1 MKNITHLKVGD
12 LVTMPSTEFL
22 KLAKLGLI
30 LKSPVY
36 GRTVEW
42 SKAYNDY
49 IVHEPNG
56 RTYKLEPAHSQFLKD
71 LDCNMKF
78 EVVRPVGG
86 IILKRKPIWKL
97 FK

>member
-1 MKNITHLKVGD
+1 MYKVGD
-12 LVTMPSTEFL
+12 LVTMSSNKFL

-30 LKSPVY
+30 LKMPEH

-49 IVHEPNG
+49 IVSEIDG
-56 RTYKLEPAHSQFLKD
+56 RTYKLKPATSQFLED
-71 LDCNMKF
+71 LDCNIEF

-86 IILKRKPIWKL
+86 IILKRKPI
-97 FK
+97 

>member
-1 MKNITHLKVGD
+1 MYKVGD
-12 LVTMPSTEFL
+12 LVTMSSNEFL

-30 LKSPVY
+30 LKMPVY

-49 IVHEPNG
+49 IVNEDDG
-56 RTYKLEPAHSQFLKD
+56 RTYKFKPTSSQFLED

-86 IILKRKPIWKL
+86 IILKRKPI
-97 FK
+97 

>member
-1 MKNITHLKVGD
+1 MKNITHFKVGD
-12 LVTMPSTEFL
+12 LVSMPSTEFL

-42 SKAYNDY
+42 SKENNDY
-49 IVHEPNG
+49 IVHEPDG
-56 RTYKLEPAHSQFLKD
+56 STYKLEPDISQFLED

-86 IILKRKPIWKL
+86 IILKRKPI
-97 FK
+97 

>member
-1 MKNITHLKVGD
+1 MYKVGD
-12 LVTMPSTEFL
+12 LVTMSSNRFL

-30 LKSPVY
+30 LKEPRY
-36 GRTVEW
+36 ERTVEW

-49 IVHEPNG
+49 IVNEDDG
-56 RTYKLEPAHSQFLKD
+56 RTYKFKPTSSQFLED

-86 IILKRKPIWKL
+86 IILKRKPI
-97 FK
+97 

>member
-1 MKNITHLKVGD
+1 MYKVGD
-12 LVTMPSTEFL
+12 LVTMSSNGFL

-30 LKSPVY
+30 LKMPVY

-49 IVHEPNG
+49 IVSESDG
-56 RTYKLEPAHSQFLKD
+56 RTYTLKPATSEFLAG
-71 LDCNMKF
+71 LNCGIKF

-86 IILKRKPIWKL
+86 VILKRKPI
-97 FK
+97 

>member
-1 MKNITHLKVGD
+1 MTYILTFMEKHPD
-12 LVTMPSTEFL
+12 LVTMSSNKFL

-30 LKSPVY
+30 LKMPKY

-42 SKAYNDY
+42 SKEENTYM
-49 IVHEPNG
+49 VREHNG
-56 RTYKLEPAHSQFLKD
+56 RTYKLKPDSSNFLED

-86 IILKRKPIWKL
+86 IILKRKPI
-97 FK
+97 

>member
-1 MKNITHLKVGD
+1 MKNITHFKVGD
-12 LVTMPSTEFL
+12 LVTMNSSEFL

-30 LKSPVY
+30 LKMPVN

-42 SKAYNDY
+42 SKENNDY
-49 IVHEPNG
+49 IVHELNG
-56 RTYKLEPAHSQFLKD
+56 RSYKLKPAYSQFLED

-86 IILKRKPIWKL
+86 IILKRKPI
-97 FK
+97 

>member
-1 MKNITHLKVGD
+1 MYKVGD
-12 LVTMPSTEFL
+12 LVTMSSNRFL

-30 LKSPVY
+30 LKMPVY

-42 SKAYNDY
+42 SKEENTYMVREDD
-49 IVHEPNG
+49 G
-56 RTYKLEPAHSQFLKD
+56 RSYELKPTSSQFLEN

-86 IILKRKPIWKL
+86 IILKRKPI
-97 FK
+97 

>member
-1 MKNITHLKVGD
+1 MKNITHFKVGD
-12 LVTMPSTEFL
+12 LVTMSSNEFL

-30 LKSPVY
+30 LKMPEY

-42 SKAYNDY
+42 SKAYNNY
-49 IVHEPNG
+49 IVNESDG
-56 RTYKLEPAHSQFLKD
+56 RTYALKPAASQFLED

-86 IILKRKPIWKL
+86 IILKRKPI
-97 FK
+97 

>member
-1 MKNITHLKVGD
+1 MKNITHFKVGD
-12 LVTMPSTEFL
+12 LVTMSSNEFL

-30 LKSPVY
+30 LKIPEH

-49 IVHEPNG
+49 IVSEIDG
-56 RTYKLEPAHSQFLKD
+56 RTYTLKPSTSEFLGD
-71 LDCNMKF
+71 LNCGVKY

-97 FK
+97 LK

>member
-1 MKNITHLKVGD
+1 MYKVGD
-12 LVTMPSTEFL
+12 LVTMTSSEFL

-30 LKSPVY
+30 LKMPEH

-49 IVHEPNG
+49 IVSEIDG
-56 RTYKLEPAHSQFLKD
+56 RTYKLKPATSQFLDD
-71 LDCNMKF
+71 LDCNIEF

>member
-1 MKNITHLKVGD
+1 MKNITHFKVGD
-12 LVTMPSTEFL
+12 LVTMSSNEFL

-30 LKSPVY
+30 LKMPEY

-49 IVHEPNG
+49 IVSESDG
-56 RTYKLEPAHSQFLKD
+56 RTYTLKPTSSQFLKD

-86 IILKRKPIWKL
+86 VILKRKPI
-97 FK
+97 

>member
-1 MKNITHLKVGD
+1 MYKVGD
-12 LVTMPSTEFL
+12 LVTMSSNKFL

-30 LKSPVY
+30 LKTPVY
-36 GRTVEW
+36 ERTVEW

-49 IVHEPNG
+49 IVHDRNG
-56 RTYKLEPAHSQFLKD
+56 RSYKLKPDSSLFLED

-86 IILKRKPIWKL
+86 IILKRKTI
-97 FK
+97 

>member
-1 MKNITHLKVGD
+1 MYKVGD
-12 LVTMPSTEFL
+12 LVTMSSNEFL

-30 LKSPVY
+30 LKMPVY
-36 GRTVEW
+36 ERTVEW

-49 IVHEPNG
+49 IVHDSNG
-56 RTYKLEPAHSQFLKD
+56 RSYKLEPDSSQFLED

-86 IILKRKPIWKL
+86 IILKRKPI
-97 FK
+97 

>member
-1 MKNITHLKVGD
+1 MYKVGD
-12 LVTMPSTEFL
+12 LVTMSSNEFL

-30 LKSPVY
+30 LKMPVY

-49 IVHEPNG
+49 IIHDRNG
-56 RTYKLEPAHSQFLKD
+56 RTHKLKPDSSQFLSD

-86 IILKRKPIWKL
+86 IILKRKPI
-97 FK
+97 

>member
-1 MKNITHLKVGD
+1 MYKVGD
-12 LVTMPSTEFL
+12 LVTMSSNEFL

-30 LKSPVY
+30 LKMTVY

-42 SKAYNDY
+42 SKEHNDY
-49 IVHEPNG
+49 IVSESDG
-56 RTYKLEPAHSQFLKD
+56 RTYKLRPDTSEFLED
-71 LDCNMKF
+71 LNCGIKF

>member
-1 MKNITHLKVGD
+1 MYKVGD
-12 LVTMPSTEFL
+12 RVTMSSNEFL

-30 LKSPVY
+30 LKTPEY
-36 GRTVEW
+36 GITVEW

-56 RTYKLEPAHSQFLKD
+56 RTYKLKPATSQFLAD
-71 LDCNMKF
+71 LNCGEKY

-86 IILKRKPIWKL
+86 IILKRKPI
-97 FK
+97 

>member
-1 MKNITHLKVGD
+1 MKNITHFKVGD
-12 LVTMPSTEFL
+12 LVSMPSTEFL

-42 SKAYNDY
+42 SKAFSSY
-49 IVHEPNG
+49 IVSESNG
-56 RTYKLEPAHSQFLKD
+56 TTYKLRPGVSEFLND

-86 IILKRKPIWKL
+86 IILKRKPI
-97 FK
+97 